1 MNPGKASVRAS
12 GHIGLAGVVD
22 PSSLSWFCVWL
33 PEVFNKLQTK
43 FLFKNGMNKSYSWN
57 MNASDE
63 INALLNYGYSILE
76 SETRKEINA
85 VGLDPSVGFL
95 HELAQSKEPL
105 VYDIQDILRWII
117 GISVIQLLEE
127 KKLRKSRIYHDR
139 ELPHQAWTVSFKSI
153 D

>member
-1 MNPGKASVRAS
+1 
-12 GHIGLAGVVD
+12 
-22 PSSLSWFCVWL
+22 
-33 PEVFNKLQTK
+33 
-43 FLFKNGMNKSYSWN
+43 
-57 MNASDE
+57 MNASDK

-95 HELAQSKEPL
+95 HDLAQSKEPL

-127 KKLRKSRIYHDR
+127 KKLRKSRIYRDR